1 MFADLHRFDE
11 DEAFRGGGGGQ
22 CLLRLSPAADPSSDR
37 HSPLHFLV
45 VSCDWLVALD
55 SGGVPSP

>member
-11 DEAFRGGGGGQ
+11 DEAFRGGGGGE
-22 CLLRLSPAADPSSDR
+22 CLLRLSPAAVPSSDLQ
-37 HSPLHFLV
+37 SLHALV

-55 SGGVPSP
+55 SGGVPSL